1 MDIFTYFQADHA
13 NMEKKLNELT
23 ENYSQLSAA
32 QVHDKAL
39 RIFDAISAHFEKQE
53 ELMLSSIKDIE
64 SLQPVIKEGLADR
77 KNIMDEIE
85 DAVNIHIDDP
95 DFNKQMKRILKLIE
109 NHVKFS
115 DHDLYDK
122 IKDQVP
128 EEVLEKI
135 NDRLAQTILS

>member
-64 SLQPVIKEGLADR
+64 SLQPVVKDCLADR

-135 NDRLAQTILS
+135 NDRLAQNILS

>member
-1 MDIFTYFQADHA
+1 
-13 NMEKKLNELT
+13 
-23 ENYSQLSAA
+23 
-32 QVHDKAL
+32 
-39 RIFDAISAHFEKQE
+39 
-53 ELMLSSIKDIE
+53 
-64 SLQPVIKEGLADR
+64 
-77 KNIMDEIE
+77 MDEIE

-135 NDRLAQTILS
+135 NDRLAQNILS